1 MNDITVIIP
10 FFNEDSTLRTTMD
23 SLIAQKYKP
32 AKVLMVDSGSTDK
45 SADIINEYTDY
56 KDISIELLQPMLGSP
71 SSSINYGIKLVKTTY
86 VAYIDCGLIIP
97 ANWLNS
103 QYKLLNKN
111 NDLIVSTQIYTDG
124 QDIIDKSL
132 IAQTYGYKN
141 KTTCLPG
148 SLIDI
153 KLFNIVGLFEDN
165 MRAGYDVD
173 FINRL
178 KQKSIKRLVN
188 KRISLKYIGINYAK
202 DYISAAKKVFNYSLS
217 GWKTESD
224 YKPFLYMFFI
234 FLIFF
239 SISSEIFLKFLFLY
253 LVVRGYVSPFIKSK
267 HLFDE
272 KNIYFY
278 LALPITAIVFDISR
292 SMGYLLTLKRMVM
305 NTK

>member
-1 MNDITVIIP
+1 
-10 FFNEDSTLRTTMD
+10 
-23 SLIAQKYKP
+23 
-32 AKVLMVDSGSTDK
+32 MVDSGSTDK
-45 SADIINEYTDY
+45 SADIINEYTGH

>member
-1 MNDITVIIP
+1 
-10 FFNEDSTLRTTMD
+10 
-23 SLIAQKYKP
+23 LIAQKYKP

-45 SADIINEYTDY
+45 SADIINEYTGH

>member
-1 MNDITVIIP
+1 MKDITVIIP
-10 FFNEDSTLRTTMD
+10 FFNEDSTLRRTMD
-23 SLIAQKYKP
+23 SLITQTYKP
-32 AKVLMVDSGSTDK
+32 ATVLMVDSGSSDK
-45 SADIINEYTDY
+45 SADIINKYTNI
-56 KDISIELLQPMLGSP
+56 KDISIKLLQPMLGSP
-71 SSSINYGIKLVKTTY
+71 SSSINYAIKYINTPY

-97 ANWLNS
+97 RNWLDS
-103 QYKLLNKN
+103 QYKLLKKS

-124 QDIIDKSL
+124 KDIIDKSL

-141 KTTCLPG
+141 KTICFPG

-153 KLFNIVGLFEDN
+153 KLFQKVGLLEDN

-178 KQKSIKRLVN
+178 KQQDIKRVVN
-188 KRISLKYIGINYAK
+188 KKISLKYIGTNYAK
-202 DYISAAKKVFNYSLS
+202 NYIAAAKKVFNYSLS
-217 GWKTESD
+217 GWKTDGD
-224 YKPFLYMFFI
+224 YKPYLYMFFI
-234 FLIFF
+234 FIALF
-239 SISSEIFLKFLFLY
+239 SVSSEIFLRFFFLY
-253 LVVRGYVSPFIKSK
+253 LVIRGYIAPSIKSK

-292 SMGYLLTLKRMVM
+292 SMGYLLTLKKMVM

>member
-1 MNDITVIIP
+1 
-10 FFNEDSTLRTTMD
+10 
-23 SLIAQKYKP
+23 
-32 AKVLMVDSGSTDK
+32 
-45 SADIINEYTDY
+45 
-56 KDISIELLQPMLGSP
+56 
-71 SSSINYGIKLVKTTY
+71 
-86 VAYIDCGLIIP
+86 
-97 ANWLNS
+97 
-103 QYKLLNKN
+103 
-111 NDLIVSTQIYTDG
+111 
-124 QDIIDKSL
+124 
-132 IAQTYGYKN
+132 
-141 KTTCLPG
+141 
-148 SLIDI
+148 
-153 KLFNIVGLFEDN
+153 